1 MPDNYFAQFS
11 NDLWPHMIDY
21 IGYKNFKYFENYQ
34 DLKSF

>member
-1 MPDNYFAQFS
+1 
-11 NDLWPHMIDY
+11 MIDY